1 MINQF
6 PTPSRDLSL
15 MISEAVYH
23 VVIGT
28 SHLIERL
35 RKIRR

>member
-15 MISEAVYH
+15 MISEAVYRA
-23 VVIGT
+23 VLGVT
-28 SHLIERL
+28 HLIEKL
-35 RKIRR
+35 RKPRR